1 MVATST
7 ALTTK
12 VDSGSPYQ
20 LDSAQVSKASSAL
33 LKHIKSTEKAGS
45 TSKPNLLAS
54 ADDDEEQD
62 NDSTPIWLTLTT
74 KKHIIDQ
81 KRLKPA
87 KISVPHPLNTSPNTT
102 ICLITVDP
110 QRTYKDIIASPAFPS
125 ALGARITRVIGI
137 TKLRAKFNQYEAQ
150 RKLFAEHDIFLA
162 DDRIITLLSKALGKT
177 FYKTTAKRPIPVS
190 LAEPVPRTDGKKIAR
205 AKGASNAGSPKA
217 IAAEIEKAIQSA
229 LVHLSPSTNT
239 SVRVGYSNWGAE
251 KLAENVEAVANGLIE
266 KFVPKKW
273 RGVKALHIK
282 GPETTS
288 LPIWL
293 ADEMWVDEEDVL
305 EPSAVV
311 ANVGKKRK
319 VRELE
324 GTVGEAEK
332 EEGKK
337 LKLME
342 SNDDKL
348 DKEIAL
354 RKEKLRKQKAEAA
367 KDVEDDVPKATK
379 KVKKVKA

>member
-1 MVATST
+1 M
-7 ALTTK
+7 
-12 VDSGSPYQ
+12 
-20 LDSAQVSKASSAL
+20 
-33 LKHIKSTEKAGS
+33 
-45 TSKPNLLAS
+45 
-54 ADDDEEQD
+54 
-62 NDSTPIWLTLTT
+62 
-74 KKHIIDQ
+74 
-81 KRLKPA
+81 
-87 KISVPHPLNTSPNTT
+87 
-102 ICLITVDP
+102 
-110 QRTYKDIIASPAFPS
+110 
-125 ALGARITRVIGI
+125 
-137 TKLRAKFNQYEAQ
+137 
-150 RKLFAEHDIFLA
+150 FAEHEIFLA

-190 LAEPVPRTDGKKIAR
+190 LSEPVPRTDGKKIAR
-205 AKGASNAGSPKA
+205 AKGASNAASPKA

-282 GPETTS
+282 GPETAS

-319 VRELE
+319 VKELE
-324 GTVGEAEK
+324 RTVGEAEK
-332 EEGKK
+332 GEGKK

-367 KDVEDDVPKATK
+367 KDVEDDVPKSTK